1 MKLMLCQPLGFV
13 AILGFATTVSAGD
26 DAAPEFRGSVYPA
39 EDLEKYF
46 STSFNYS
53 DSYQVVAPKPAN
65 TKTAYDESNSEIKSS
80 SPKDG
85 ETVADAIRAALGNNP
100 QVEIAKSRVDAAEAG
115 RFAALG
121 QFLPDIEV
129 SAAYSDESLRSNSLQ
144 TLQDR
149 DGTTLGVTA
158 IQPISQGLSTFNR
171 FRGARASLSEADLA
185 FESVRQQTALAAAR
199 AHASVLLARQIVE
212 HRVSNLTLLNRQYE
226 VVRKRQEAGAQGRTG
241 VEQALARRARAQ
253 VDLGDARAV
262 LAQSEAA
269 YRRIVGHGAPVKIVQ
284 APYDSS
290 RTPSTLL
297 DSIALAQ
304 EANPS
309 VSAAEAASE
318 AAQYSKNAALGDF
331 APKVTLEGSYF
342 QRFGATQT
350 LTQEDEEYQLVARLR
365 MPIFNQGRTIAGL
378 RTARASVREA
388 HALLDQIRRETEEA
402 VTRSWR
408 QLAQAEFKRI
418 AAKQGIEAAKQSVKG
433 LQLEYEAGQR
443 SVIDVLDGQ
452 RDLVQAEISLSQ
464 AEFDLRVSQYEL
476 AAATGG
482 ILRAFGADEDAASD

>member
-1 MKLMLCQPLGFV
+1 MKLTLCQLLSLV
-13 AILGFATTVSAGD
+13 AILGAATSGLANDEFAPD
-26 DAAPEFRGSVYPA
+26 FRGSIYPA
-39 EDLEKYF
+39 EDLQQHF
-46 STSFNYS
+46 SEPFNYS
-53 DSYQVVAPKPAN
+53 RSYYVRPQQIASAQGEQSLDAPI
-65 TKTAYDESNSEIKSS
+65 SEYR
-80 SPKDG
+80 

-100 QVEIAKSRVDAAEAG
+100 QVELARSRVEAAGAD

-158 IQPISQGLSTFNR
+158 VQPISQGLSTFNR

-185 FESVRQQTALAAAR
+185 YESVRQQTALAAAT
-199 AHASVLLARQIVE
+199 AHANVLLARQIVD
-212 HRVSNLTLLNRQYE
+212 HRVSNLALLNRQYE
-226 VVRKRQEAGAQGRTG
+226 IVRKRQSAGAQGRTG

-253 VDLGDARAV
+253 VDLGEARAV
-262 LAQSEAA
+262 LAESEAA
-269 YRRIVGHGAPVKIVQ
+269 YRRIVGHGAPAEI
-284 APYDSS
+284 AYEPYDES

-297 DSIALAQ
+297 DAMAIAQ
-304 EANPS
+304 KANPS
-309 VSAAEAASE
+309 VSAAEAASK
-318 AAQYSKNAALGDF
+318 AARYSKNAALGDF

-342 QRFGATQT
+342 QRFGATQS
-350 LTQEDEEYQLVARLR
+350 LTQEDEEYQVVARLR

-378 RTARASVREA
+378 RTARASVRESEA
-388 HALLDQIRRETEEA
+388 VLDQTRREIDEA

-418 AAKQGIEAAKQSVKG
+418 AAKQGIEAAKQSVRG

-476 AAATGG
+476 AAATGS
-482 ILRAFGADEDAASD
+482 ILRAFGEGNGAVSD